1 MKNLVNQN
9 IQIMNPYN
17 PPIEGRRY
25 FNGCLLDF
33 NERTTPYGD
42 VVKETLQ
49 KLMQENAFQRY
60 PEYGDINEC
69 IAQYVGTRP
78 KNIMITNGS
87 DQGIDIIF
95 RTFTKPNDEV
105 IIPSP
110 SFAMFYQCAELCGN
124 KIITPTYN
132 ADSGLFPLQD
142 VLNAITDKTKL
153 VVVCNPNNPTGTQ
166 VSVDNIE
173 RILKKLK
180 NGLVYVDEAYAEYSR
195 ITTTPLIEKYPN
207 LIITRTFSK
216 AFGLAAL
223 RIGYVIAPTLLI
235 SEMAKVRG
243 PYDINMAG
251 LYAARA
257 VLQNLQPLKTYIQE
271 VIKESKPM
279 LEQFFRKNGVMFYP
293 SSAHFILFR
302 PKNPAQI
309 FNSLKERGLLIR
321 PRKGYGFDD
330 TLRVSMGTVEQTKQF
345 IETYG
350 NLINQ

>member
-1 MKNLVNQN
+1 MKNLANQN
-9 IQIMNPYN
+9 IQVMNPYN

-25 FNGCLLDF
+25 FDGCLLDF

-42 VVKETLQ
+42 VVKKALE
-49 KLMQENAFQRY
+49 KLTQENVFQRY
-60 PEYGDINEC
+60 PEYGDINER
-69 IAQYVGTRP
+69 IAQYASTRP
-78 KNIMITNGS
+78 KNIMIINGS

-95 RTFTKPNDEV
+95 KTFTKPGDEV

-132 ADSGLFPLQD
+132 TDNGSFPLQD

-166 VSVDNIE
+166 VSPDDIE

-180 NGLVYVDEAYAEYSR
+180 NGLVYVDEAYAEYSG
-195 ITTTPLIEKYPN
+195 ITAIPLIEKYPN
-207 LIITRTFSK
+207 LVITRTFSK

-223 RIGYVIAPTLLI
+223 RIGYVIAPVLLI
-235 SEMAKVRG
+235 REMAKVRG

-251 LYAARA
+251 LYTARA
-257 VLQNLQPLKTYIQE
+257 VLQNLQPLKIYIQQ
-271 VIKESKPM
+271 VMKVSKPM
-279 LEQFFRKNGVMFYP
+279 LEQFFRENGVMFYP

-309 FNSLKERGLLIR
+309 FNNLRERGFLIR
-321 PRKGYGFDD
+321 PRKGYGFDN
-330 TLRVSMGTVEQTKQF
+330 TVRVSMGTVGQTKQF
-345 IETYG
+345 IETYKS
-350 NLINQ
+350 LINQ